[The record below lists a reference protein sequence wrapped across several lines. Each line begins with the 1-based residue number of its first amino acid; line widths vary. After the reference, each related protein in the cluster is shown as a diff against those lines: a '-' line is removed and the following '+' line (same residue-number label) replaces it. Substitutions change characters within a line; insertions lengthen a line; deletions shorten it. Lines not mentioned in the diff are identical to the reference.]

1 MKIGNIC
8 NLLYHN
14 LCVLPNS
21 FISDTT
27 TVYTKTCL
35 IGTQILGELEYEN
48 CTLGSREYAVCIEK
62 SLFWILMIFVEW
74 KAKSRSW
81 IHFNTTQVEQVV
93 PKLKAFFTVSHCFN
107 LQHCNFWANVIH
119 ELCKAALLQSRG
131 VRWGISS
138 GARWSWGDPFK
149 GLCTYYIKS
158 KIKNNWK
165 QNWGLGGITGV
176 T

>member
-1 MKIGNIC
+1 MFNWNPNIGGEQ
-8 NLLYHN
+8 
-14 LCVLPNS
+14 S
-21 FISDTT
+21 
-27 TVYTKTCL
+27 TKTVHWA
-35 IGTQILGELEYEN
+35 LEN
-48 CTLGSREYAVCIEK
+48 MQCAVSIEK

-119 ELCKAALLQSRG
+119 ELCKAALFHSRG

-158 KIKNNWK
+158 QMKIIEK
-165 QNWGLGGITGV
+165 QNCGLWGITGV